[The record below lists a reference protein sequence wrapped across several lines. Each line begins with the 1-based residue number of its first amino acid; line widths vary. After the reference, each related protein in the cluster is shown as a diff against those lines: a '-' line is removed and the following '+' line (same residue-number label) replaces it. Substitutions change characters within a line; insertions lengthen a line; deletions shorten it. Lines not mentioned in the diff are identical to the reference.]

1 MQPRVSLCWSLLV
14 KHLFCSEQ
22 SSAQAGKG
30 DGAARVGD
38 GEERREERAA
48 GIAGEIK
55 KTTEPKDC
63 FRPLV

>member
-1 MQPRVSLCWSLLV
+1 MLEFARKALV
-14 KHLFCSEQ
+14 CSEQ

-30 DGAARVGD
+30 GGAARVGD

-55 KTTEPKDC
+55 QQNQKTVFFLWRKI
-63 FRPLV
+63 FQFSS

>member
-1 MQPRVSLCWSLLV
+1 MLEFARKALV
-14 KHLFCSEQ
+14 CSEQ

-30 DGAARVGD
+30 DGTARVGD

-55 KTTEPKDC
+55 KQQNRKTVFFLWCKI
-63 FRPLV
+63 FQFLS

>member
-1 MQPRVSLCWSLLV
+1 MLEFAHKALV
-14 KHLFCSEQ
+14 CSEQ

-63 FRPLV
+63 FLPLV